1 MQCDINQLT
10 LDQIYVIF
18 CFRPVIA
25 QTTKKNT
32 HPFLGKKI
40 TKYNTQL
47 PANFGINFETQTLKD
62 FSILLFSKKRHV
74 IPICSPA
81 GVSKSEPKTVATIA
95 LGSLFVLSRGC
106 LGEKVGCCVQ
116 HFFFFRKKREI
127 FDFMVVFFWGG
138 FVCYKCV
145 LTFRAI
151 DNRYRIKS
159 SG

>member
-25 QTTKKNT
+25 QTTQKKILTLFWN
-32 HPFLGKKI
+32 KKI
-40 TKYNTQL
+40 TSYLLILGSISKRKHSKI
-47 PANFGINFETQTLKD
+47 FRFFF
-62 FSILLFSKKRHV
+62 FSQKKSHV

-116 HFFFFRKKREI
+116 LHFFFSKKEGDFR
-127 FDFMVVFFWGG
+127 FYGCFFWV